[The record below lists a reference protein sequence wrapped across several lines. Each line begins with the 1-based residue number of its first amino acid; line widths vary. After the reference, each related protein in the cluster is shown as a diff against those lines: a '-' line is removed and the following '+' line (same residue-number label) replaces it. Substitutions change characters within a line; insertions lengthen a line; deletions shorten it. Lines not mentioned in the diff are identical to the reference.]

1 MARCCCPNHKHAVGV
16 WELAGAV
23 IEAISNGFELVYEQA
38 ILHNV
43 DDHIF
48 AAVEASGNKTAV
60 I

>member
-1 MARCCCPNHKHAVGV
+1 MGV

-48 AAVEASGNKTAV
+48 AAVEASGKKTAV